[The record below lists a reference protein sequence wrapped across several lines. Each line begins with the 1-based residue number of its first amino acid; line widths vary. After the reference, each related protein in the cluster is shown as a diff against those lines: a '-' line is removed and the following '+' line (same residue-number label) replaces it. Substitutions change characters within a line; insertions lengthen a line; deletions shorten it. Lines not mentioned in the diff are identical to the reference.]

1 MLRPFFFNVTIEFNG
16 KNLIASLGQPNFTAR
31 QPNVGQLRLPTVNEF
46 LLEDAVFVKNAVAHT
61 VVALSCKTVKIAS
74 GKSNLLMN
82 VTSGYHY
89 HTVFADSVQLLDV
102 IQEKLWEK
110 GFLAS
115 LQEHEPVEFN

>member
-1 MLRPFFFNVTIEFNG
+1 MKAV
-16 KNLIASLGQPNFTAR
+16 LISIQPKW
-31 QPNVGQLRLPTVNEF
+31 VE
-46 LLEDAVFVKNAVAHT
+46 
-61 VVALSCKTVKIAS
+61 KIAS

-89 HTVFADSVQLLDV
+89 HTVFADSVQLLDI

-110 GFLAS
+110 GVLAS